1 MEMEPQ
7 DGGLAN
13 DMPDNIDQAHLT
25 ADSRPES
32 KRAPAD
38 FEGYVDGL
46 NHQWRVI
53 GWARALLD
61 NPERLQVQLVEDGSV
76 LDTAVA
82 DIFRGDLLGARK
94 GDGQYGFSL
103 KIPAKVFDGSRHT
116 LLVQVA
122 DGAAEPPSIGTLDVV
137 LPNRAPPKALGAAP
151 KTAYDVLQT
160 VLPRRIQ
167 ADAQPEAYATE
178 ITNMLA
184 DIARTYDHATALGL
198 LYVHV
203 LHRRIDHDGLQ
214 TRLTRLSAAPAEL
227 STVVREV
234 LASDEAQRL
243 YRPGSAH
250 RFPDISALEVWT
262 RLRRF
267 T

>member
-7 DGGLAN
+7 ETSLAN
-13 DMPDNIDQAHLT
+13 TMPDTADQASP
-25 ADSRPES
+25 A
-32 KRAPAD
+32 APRAD

-53 GWARALLD
+53 GWARALHD
-61 NPERLQVQLVEDGSV
+61 DPERLQVQLVEHGSV
-76 LDTAVA
+76 LDTAMA

-103 KIPAKVFDGSRHT
+103 KIPAKLFDGSRHT
-116 LLVQVA
+116 LLVQVE
-122 DGAAEPPSIGTLDVV
+122 GRAAAAATIGTLNVA

-151 KTAYDVLQT
+151 KTAYEVLQT
-160 VLPRRIQ
+160 VLPPRAS
-167 ADAQPEAYATE
+167 ADAQPEAHAAE
-178 ITNMLA
+178 ITNVLA
-184 DIARTYDHATALGL
+184 EIARAYDHATALGL

-227 STVVREV
+227 ATVVREV
-234 LASDEAQRL
+234 LASDEAKNL

-250 RFPDISALEVWT
+250 RFPDISALDVWT